1 VALIALS
8 EEAPVLG
15 GLWGIIS
22 TIIVGLILGV
32 LGRLFAPGDQKIP
45 IWLTIVVGIV
55 AAFIGN
61 WLAGV
66 FGVRETSGIDWF
78 RHLFQIAAAVVGV
91 IAASAIYAKV
101 KGGSRTT
108 A

>member
-1 VALIALS
+1 M
-8 EEAPVLG
+8 LG

-66 FGVRETSGIDWF
+66 FGVKDTNGIDWI
-78 RHLFQIAAAVVGV
+78 RHVFQIVAAVVGV
-91 IAASAIYAKV
+91 IAASAIYARI
-101 KGGSRTT
+101 KGGSRTN

>member
-1 VALIALS
+1 M
-8 EEAPVLG
+8 LG

-22 TIIVGLILGV
+22 TIVVGLILGV
-32 LGRLFAPGDQKIP
+32 IGRLLAPGAQKIP

-66 FGVRETSGIDWF
+66 FGVRDTKGIDWI
-78 RHLFQIAAAVVGV
+78 RHIFQVAAAVVGV
-91 IAASAIYAKV
+91 ILATGIYAKI
-101 KGGSRTT
+101 KGGQRTSS
-108 A
+108 

>member
-1 VALIALS
+1 M
-8 EEAPVLG
+8 LG
-15 GLWGIIS
+15 GLWGIIT
-22 TIIVGLILGV
+22 TIVVGLILGV

-66 FGVRETSGIDWF
+66 FGVRDTSGIDWI
-78 RHLFQIAAAVVGV
+78 RHVFQVVAAIIGVVL
-91 IAASAIYAKV
+91 ASGLYAKI
-101 KGGSRTT
+101 KGGSHTN

>member
-1 VALIALS
+1 M
-8 EEAPVLG
+8 LG

-32 LGRLFAPGDQKIP
+32 LGRLFAPGEQKIP

-55 AAFIGN
+55 AAFVGN

-66 FGVRETSGIDWF
+66 FGVRHTSGIDWI
-78 RHLFQIAAAVVGV
+78 RHLFQIVAAVVGV
-91 IAASAIYAKV
+91 IIAAGIYARV
-101 KGGSRTT
+101 KGGSRTS

>member
-1 VALIALS
+1 M
-8 EEAPVLG
+8 LG
-15 GLWGIIS
+15 GLWGIIT
-22 TIIVGLILGV
+22 TIVVGLILGV

-45 IWLTIVVGIV
+45 MWLTIVVGIV

-66 FGVRETSGIDWF
+66 FGVRDTSGIDWI
-78 RHLFQIAAAVVGV
+78 RHAFQVGAAIIGV
-91 IAASAIYAKV
+91 IAASGIYAKI

>member
-1 VALIALS
+1 M
-8 EEAPVLG
+8 LG
-15 GLWGIIS
+15 GLWGIIT
-22 TIIVGLILGV
+22 TIVVGLILGV

-66 FGVRETSGIDWF
+66 FGVRSTSGIDWI
-78 RHLFQIAAAVVGV
+78 RHAFQVGAAIIGV
-91 IAASAIYAKV
+91 ILASGIYAKI
-101 KGGSRTT
+101 KGGSHTS

>member
-1 VALIALS
+1 M
-8 EEAPVLG
+8 LG

-22 TIIVGLILGV
+22 TVIVGLILGV
-32 LGRLFAPGDQKIP
+32 LGRLLAPGDQKIP
-45 IWLTIVVGIV
+45 LWLTIVVGIV

-66 FGVRETSGIDWF
+66 VGVRHTSGIDWI
-78 RHLFQIAAAVVGV
+78 RHAFQVGAAIIGV
-91 IAASAIYAKV
+91 ILASGIYAKI
-101 KGGSRTT
+101 KGGQGAS

>member
-1 VALIALS
+1 M
-8 EEAPVLG
+8 LG
-15 GLWGIIS
+15 GLWGIIT
-22 TIIVGLILGV
+22 TIVVGLILGV

-45 IWLTIVVGIV
+45 LWLTIVVGIV

-66 FGVRETSGIDWF
+66 FGVRDTSGIDWI
-78 RHLFQIAAAVVGV
+78 RHAFQVGAAIIGV
-91 IAASAIYAKV
+91 IAADGIYARI
-101 KGGSRTT
+101 KGGSHTS

>member
-1 VALIALS
+1 M
-8 EEAPVLG
+8 LG
-15 GLWGIIS
+15 GLWGIIT
-22 TIIVGLILGV
+22 TIVVGLILGV

-45 IWLTIVVGIV
+45 LWLTIVVGIV

-66 FGVRETSGIDWF
+66 FGVRDTSGIDWI
-78 RHLFQIAAAVVGV
+78 RHAFQVGAAIIGV
-91 IAASAIYAKV
+91 ILASGIYARI
-101 KGGSRTT
+101 KGGSHTS